1 MTKILK
7 KTSEIL
13 VNGAIKVTV
22 MLASQSDIITSL

>member
-13 VNGAIKVTV
+13 VNGAIKVTA